1 MAWLNTV
8 AEKQT
13 KSRIAVYREMEEK
26 GHHVRQLEMPEMM
39 GFQYLVQYLFEAG
52 PVGNNGFGP
61 EPLTWQEIEAWS
73 RLTQVDLDAW
83 EALTLRK
90 LSSDYSAQLT
100 QSSDPKCRAPDQPEL
115 SREQIADDVEA
126 FFDRID
132 RQQKRGSEWEAGDE

>member
-1 MAWLNTV
+1 M

-26 GHHVRQLEMPEMM
+26 GHHARQLEMPEMM
-39 GFQYLVQYLFEAG
+39 GFRYLVQYLFEAG

-90 LSSDYSAQLT
+90 LSDLYSAQLVR
-100 QSSDPKCRAPDQPEL
+100 SADPKCRAPDQPEL

-132 RQQKRGSEWEAGDE
+132 RQQKRGGEWEAGE

>member
-1 MAWLNTV
+1 M

-13 KSRIAVYREMEEK
+13 KSRIAVYRDMEEK

-61 EPLTWQEIEAWS
+61 EPLSWQEIEAWS
-73 RLTQVDLDAW
+73 RLTQTSLDAW

-90 LSSDYSAQLT
+90 LSNDYSAQLT
-100 QSSDPKCRAPDQPEL
+100 KSADPKCKAPDQPEL

-126 FFDRID
+126 FFDRME
-132 RQQKRGSEWEAGDE
+132 RQQKQGARWTEGDAEEN

>member
-1 MAWLNTV
+1 M

-13 KSRIAVYREMEEK
+13 KSRITVYRDTEEK

-73 RLTQVDLDAW
+73 KLTQVDLDAW

-90 LSSDYSAQLT
+90 LSSDYSAQLI

-115 SREQIADDVEA
+115 TREQIADDVEA

-132 RQQKRGSEWEAGDE
+132 RQQKRGGEWEASE

>member
-13 KSRIAVYREMEEK
+13 QSRLAVYRALEEQ
-26 GHHVRQLEMPEMM
+26 GHHVRQLEMPERL
-39 GFQYLVQYLFEAG
+39 GFEYLVHYLFEAG

-73 RLTQVDLDAW
+73 RLTQVKLDAW
-83 EALTLRK
+83 EALTLRT
-90 LSSDYSAQLT
+90 LSDHYRSQLMRSA
-100 QSSDPKCRAPDQPEL
+100 DPKCRAPDQPEQ
-115 SREQIADDVEA
+115 SREQIAEDVEA

-132 RQQKRGSEWEAGDE
+132 RQQKRGGQWVTGQ